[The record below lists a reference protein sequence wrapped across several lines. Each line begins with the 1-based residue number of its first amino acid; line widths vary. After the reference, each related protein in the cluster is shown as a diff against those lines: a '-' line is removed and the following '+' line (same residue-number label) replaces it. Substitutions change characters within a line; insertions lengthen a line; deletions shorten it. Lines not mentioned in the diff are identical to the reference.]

1 MNISYQPIPTRNLP
15 PAMEAAGNESIKAA
29 AFLLIPL
36 ELLYFSIYFN
46 TKGAYNVYR
55 ILNFLSIT
63 TFWISPYV
71 APIACGSVRCLQCFA
86 STGLMLNA
94 SHNDMLTTQQLQ
106 LVQ

>member
-15 PAMEAAGNESIKAA
+15 PAMEAAGNEFIKAA

-71 APIACGSVRCLQCFA
+71 APITCGSVRCLQCFA

-94 SHNDMLTTQQLQ
+94 SHKDMLTPQQLQ